1 MSFYK
6 SYEKL
11 FVKQNEQTNKKTSQ
25 QLDIVSAKQAKKN
38 NYGSLSIFTVG
49 AYSVSLLG
57 KTAEALRQQQ
67 HELTEAD
74 RVT

>member
-38 NYGSLSIFTVG
+38 NYGSLSIFTVW